1 MGVVDPSENGDKAT
15 DSVKCGGQKK
25 NKKKKEIRR
34 KKMARE
40 MTFPSPLGSAGHPL
54 HFKVKAK
61 KKKISKNKTKK
72 LGKTRYRLVLPDCLV
87 FAVFLF
93 TYLFVFFFKWE
104 LDSEIGSCKDSS
116 TMQKKKKLGLIE
128 LKLMVCRRV

>member
-61 KKKISKNKTKK
+61 KKNFKK
-72 LGKTRYRLVLPDCLV
+72 
-87 FAVFLF
+87 
-93 TYLFVFFFKWE
+93 
-104 LDSEIGSCKDSS
+104 
-116 TMQKKKKLGLIE
+116 
-128 LKLMVCRRV
+128 

>member
-1 MGVVDPSENGDKAT
+1 MWRPKKKQEKKRDKKKKNGARNDFPFAVGKRRPPAALQ
-15 DSVKCGGQKK
+15 SQGQKK
-25 NKKKKEIRR
+25 KN
-34 KKMARE
+34 
-40 MTFPSPLGSAGHPL
+40 
-54 HFKVKAK
+54 
-61 KKKISKNKTKK
+61 SKNKTKK

-93 TYLFVFFFKWE
+93 IYFFFKWE

-128 LKLMVCRRV
+128 LKLMVCRRVWTSLSGLVFF